1 MVGLGRTYRINFF
14 GALGRTV
21 LLDKIR
27 KVLGFNSAESL
38 SLALDVLE
46 GFNDG
51 FGHSFV
57 GVLRTPNDGKFLG
70 LSDSLM
76 AIVVV

>member
-1 MVGLGRTYRINFF
+1 MGRTYRGSTFF
-14 GALGRTV
+14 WVLGRTV

-27 KVLGFNSAESL
+27 KVLGFNSAEGL
-38 SLALDVLE
+38 PLVLDVLE

-57 GVLRTPNDGKFLG
+57 GVLRTPNDGKLLG
-70 LSDSLM
+70 LSDSFM
-76 AIVVV
+76 AVVVV